1 VALGW
6 ARAAETAGPSSSSS
20 SSGAGGSPNGCYYEA
35 YTSDSIQS
43 IKTSYTGSQWLQK
56 MLATLDVRYPNG
68 HFLMDA
74 MKTDPWLTGTFPS
87 YFELGTWGGMI
98 DAIDTACHEETHGW
112 DFDQALSTP
121 GKHVYF
127 MGIDEQIQVPKLSF
141 FARNEILS
149 LVQQGGS
156 VTTNYDNTYLTGTQ
170 GTYDFIFLADE
181 LTAYINGLACVASVQ
196 DQVTSTVSY
205 RDGAASHLYYL
216 QLYMKVAREDHPAL
230 YTQWKNDASWQ
241 HWVRL
246 AWARGHFWT
255 EQVINDPNFGINDAA
270 IWARINQPQN
280 LQEIEDFTGEDPA
293 SVACNP

>member
-1 VALGW
+1 
-6 ARAAETAGPSSSSS
+6 
-20 SSGAGGSPNGCYYEA
+20 
-35 YTSDSIQS
+35 
-43 IKTSYTGSQWLQK
+43 
-56 MLATLDVRYPNG
+56 
-68 HFLMDA
+68 
-74 MKTDPWLTGTFPS
+74 
-87 YFELGTWGGMI
+87 
-98 DAIDTACHEETHGW
+98 
-112 DFDQALSTP
+112 
-121 GKHVYF
+121 
-127 MGIDEQIQVPKLSF
+127 
-141 FARNEILS
+141 
-149 LVQQGGS
+149 
-156 VTTNYDNTYLTGTQ
+156 
-170 GTYDFIFLADE
+170 
-181 LTAYINGLACVASVQ
+181 VQ